1 MTITTKAPPA
11 AGVLFVIAAPSGGGK
26 SSMVNALLG
35 REPGIRLSI
44 SWTTRPP
51 RPGESEGQHYHFVD
65 EARFRELLDAGEFL
79 EHANVH
85 GNWYATSA
93 TWLKSQLAA
102 GQDVLLEID
111 WQGAEQVRKLIPDSV
126 HVFILPPSLAALNE
140 RLIKRGQDSAGV
152 IARRLSGALDEIRH
166 WAEFDY
172 VIINQDFAT
181 AVDDLAAIVRA
192 ARLASARQGSR
203 HSRLIAELIEP
214 RS

>member
-1 MTITTKAPPA
+1 MTITTQAPPA
-11 AGVLFVIAAPSGGGK
+11 AGVLFVVAAPSGGGK
-26 SSMVNALLG
+26 SSMVNALLA

-65 EARFRELLDAGEFL
+65 EQRFRELQDAGEFL

-85 GNWYATSA
+85 GNWYATSS
-93 TWLKSQLAA
+93 TWLKAQLAA

-111 WQGAEQVRKLIPDSV
+111 WQGAAQVRRLIPESV
-126 HVFILPPSLAALNE
+126 HIFILPPSLAALNE
-140 RLIKRGQDSAGV
+140 RLVKRGQDSPEV
-152 IARRLSGALDEIRH
+152 IARRLTGAFGEMQH

-192 ARLASARQGSR
+192 ARLTCSRQGSR